1 MGVMANEVALPKNL
15 VAHQNKEGLIELI
28 DVHTGQVVSVQHS
41 IRDIM
46 KGKQAR
52 VREVT
57 LESGQKVLLENT
69 LSVNAVARVREY
81 IPDPLLVDLL
91 AQAISDGATITE
103 ACEAYNFKNSALTLW
118 RTHHPEIDEKIKLA
132 IKRRASRLVEQV
144 LEEAKESGD
153 TKVRIDAYKYVAE
166 KTDPE
171 NYGNRTKI
179 VGDPNAPLGFVL
191 ETGIRRNGDPGF
203 QGGTDAAQNHL
214 ESGRDQT
221 SLQSEPED
229 AVLVV
234 EAEPK
239 RDGIPHND
247 GARENVEDIALSV
260 DDIVRAD

>member
-1 MGVMANEVALPKNL
+1 MSNDVALPKNIL
-15 VAHQNKEGLIELI
+15 AHQNKEGLIELI
-28 DVHTGQVVSVQHS
+28 DVHTGQVVAVQHS

-52 VREVT
+52 VKEIALDDGR
-57 LESGQKVLLENT
+57 KVLVENT
-69 LSVNAVARVREY
+69 LSTNNHIRARDYALDTV
-81 IPDPLLVDLL
+81 LLDLI
-91 AQAISDGATITE
+91 AQAITSGATVSE
-103 ACEAYNFKNSALTLW
+103 ACEEYNFKESTLNYW
-118 RTHHPEIDEKIKLA
+118 RNRHPEANDKIKQA
-132 IKRRASRLVEQV
+132 IKMRASRLVEQV
-144 LEEAKESGD
+144 LEEGKSSGD

-191 ETGIRRNGDPGF
+191 ETGIRRQGDPGF